1 MHEQISRAK
10 DTCLV
15 EGSKDE
21 GTEDNQVDSQI
32 SNEDVIQMCQFEQK
46 EAFMTVQNPPEVN
59 EPKAPDD
66 EIPFC
71 SRNEDLLELSV
82 FCDVGQV
89 RDGG

>member
-1 MHEQISRAK
+1 
-10 DTCLV
+10 
-15 EGSKDE
+15 
-21 GTEDNQVDSQI
+21 
-32 SNEDVIQMCQFEQK
+32 MCQFEQK